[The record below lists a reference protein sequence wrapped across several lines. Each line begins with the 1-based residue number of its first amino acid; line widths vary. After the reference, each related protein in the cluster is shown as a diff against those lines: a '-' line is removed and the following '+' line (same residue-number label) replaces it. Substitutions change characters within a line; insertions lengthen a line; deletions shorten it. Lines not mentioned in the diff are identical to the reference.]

1 MICLQMG
8 KTNMA
13 KTPPGDF
20 KVTTP
25 ENPLQNRRLQVKES
39 QYLIPTYSWTLTPIP
54 NWTYSIVTIS
64 PFNARLLVCDLSIV
78 WIPGRDLMT
87 NLRRMLAAKFF
98 NSSRRWRSWSCLVI
112 KLYGVQ
118 TQQLLQELGRTRF
131 SITLF
136 FTLVELCYC
145 VTCLPFS
152 VFKIILIYV

>member
-1 MICLQMG
+1 MVIYLQIG
-8 KTNMA
+8 KTYKE

-39 QYLIPTYSWTLTPIP
+39 RYLIPTYSWTLTPIP

-87 NLRRMLAAKFF
+87 NLRRMLAAKLF

-112 KLYGVQ
+112 KPYSKQ
-118 TQQLLQELGRTRF
+118 TQQLLPELRWTRF
-131 SITLF
+131 PITLF
-136 FTLVELCYC
+136 FTLV
-145 VTCLPFS
+145 
-152 VFKIILIYV
+152 